1 MVPATIRAGKAVGK
15 ATHTA
20 HAIQDSYGPG
30 DILDDED
37 PKDPRFDPKRFIPNF
52 GAIIF
57 EEGIT
62 GRGRYDTKNEIFRCI
77 IRCPHCRGRY
87 VQPQDVVRTR

>member
-1 MVPATIRAGKAVGK
+1 M
-15 ATHTA
+15 
-20 HAIQDSYGPG
+20 YGPG

-57 EEGIT
+57 EEGVT
-62 GRGRYDTKNEIFRCI
+62 GRGRYDTHNEIFRYI
-77 IRCPHCRGRY
+77 IHCPRCRADMCNCRMWYALDNRPQHYCRGCQQDLGLGG
-87 VQPQDVVRTR
+87 QPD